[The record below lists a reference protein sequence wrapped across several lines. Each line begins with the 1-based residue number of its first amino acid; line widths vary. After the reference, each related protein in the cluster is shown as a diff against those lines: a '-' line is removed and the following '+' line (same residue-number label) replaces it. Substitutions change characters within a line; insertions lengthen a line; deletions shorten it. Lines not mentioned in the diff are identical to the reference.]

1 MHPPPAAATDLAA
14 NTDTSKIHDAHGPAA
29 GQRSLRRKSGG

>member
-1 MHPPPAAATDLAA
+1 M
-14 NTDTSKIHDAHGPAA
+14 HDAHGPAA